1 LTLTIAV
8 DACGGDNGY
17 EVSVPAVLSV
27 LARRT
32 DLGILL
38 VGDQSILNREIERRG
53 HTDFGGRLTVHH
65 ASQQVGMDELPSVAL
80 RTKKDSSMRVAI
92 DLVKEGRAAACVSAG
107 NTGALMATA
116 RYVLKTLPGVD
127 RPAIVAVL
135 PTMKGHTH
143 MLDLGANV
151 DSCAD
156 HLFQFAVMGSVL
168 TSAVDNINNP
178 SVGLLNIGSEEIK
191 GNDRVKEAARM
202 LADSNLNY
210 YGFIEG
216 DDIFKGTVDV
226 VVCDGFAGN
235 IALKT
240 SEGVARMLTFYMQ
253 QEFKRNILN
262 KLGAL
267 MALPALKAFRAKVD
281 PRRYNG
287 ASLLGLQGIVIKSH
301 GGADVVAFEHA
312 VDEAALEVTKNV
324 PQRISK
330 QLESLLIE
338 RRAV

>member
-1 LTLTIAV
+1 MTLTIAV

-17 EVSVPAVLSV
+17 DVSVPAVLSI
-27 LARRT
+27 LAKQP
-32 DLGILL
+32 DLHVLL
-38 VGDQSILNREIERRG
+38 VGDQSALNSEIERHGQR
-53 HTDFGGRLTVHH
+53 DFGRRLSIHH
-65 ASQQVGMDELPSVAL
+65 ASQKVDMDELPSIAL

-92 DLVKEGRAAACVSAG
+92 DLVKEGRVAACVSAG

-127 RPAIVAVL
+127 RPAIVAAL

-151 DSCAD
+151 DTCAD

-168 TSAVDNINNP
+168 TSAVDNIANP

-240 SEGVARMLTFYMQ
+240 SEGVARMLTHYMQ
-253 QEFKRNILN
+253 QEFKRNVFN
-262 KLGAL
+262 KLGGL
-267 MALPALKAFRAKVD
+267 MAMPALKAFRDKID

-287 ASLLGLQGIVIKSH
+287 ASLVGLQGIVIKSH
-301 GGADVVAFEHA
+301 GGADIMAFEHA
-312 VDEAALEVTKNV
+312 IEEAALEVTKNV

-330 QLESLLIE
+330 QLESLLVE